1 MTQKSNPIN
10 SNQSLTAMENVQTAM
25 VDLPARQ
32 PAPSFRQA
40 IVCFSGIL
48 FLMAFGLFVYQIS
61 LHVLIF
67 LVLVWVGLQ
76 ARVLGY
82 SFVAI
87 RNMMDEGII
96 KALPA
101 IYIFMLIGM
110 IIASFMQSGTIASLL
125 YFGLDWLDP
134 SLFLA
139 AGFVVCSLMSV
150 ATGTSWGTAGT
161 IGVVLIGLGE
171 SMGIPLPLVAGM
183 IVSGATFGD
192 KLSPVSDTTN
202 LAAMSADTHLY
213 RHIGSML
220 YTTLPTFTIVL
231 LIFVIWGLQYG
242 NDHLPQAHLAEIR
255 QALASS
261 YRLEGEI
268 TLLPL
273 LVMLGMS
280 MKRYAAEVSM
290 TCSILLAVL
299 IAVVYQGRDGADV
312 INALWLNVP
321 GNTGIASVDELLG
334 RGGLYSMAWTL
345 LLSIMALAL
354 GGILHRAGFLQ
365 ELLMRLI
372 TPIRRTGTLIAATI
386 TSGLAGNLVMG
397 EAYISIILSC
407 QVFKPVF
414 QEKNLDLSVLSRSV
428 EEGSTLTTGL
438 IPWTTAG
445 IFYAA
450 TLGVPVL
457 DYAPYALLNV
467 LNPVISISM
476 AVLGIG
482 LLQSKSR

>member
-1 MTQKSNPIN
+1 MTQKSNSIN

-25 VDLPARQ
+25 VVLPARQ

-202 LAAMSADTHLY
+202 LAAMSAGTHLY
-213 RHIGSML
+213 RHIGSMYHASHIHDCSAHFCHL
-220 YTTLPTFTIVL
+220 GFA
-231 LIFVIWGLQYG
+231 IW
-242 NDHLPQAHLAEIR
+242 E
-255 QALASS
+255 
-261 YRLEGEI
+261 
-268 TLLPL
+268 
-273 LVMLGMS
+273 
-280 MKRYAAEVSM
+280 
-290 TCSILLAVL
+290 
-299 IAVVYQGRDGADV
+299 
-312 INALWLNVP
+312 
-321 GNTGIASVDELLG
+321 
-334 RGGLYSMAWTL
+334 
-345 LLSIMALAL
+345 
-354 GGILHRAGFLQ
+354 
-365 ELLMRLI
+365 
-372 TPIRRTGTLIAATI
+372 
-386 TSGLAGNLVMG
+386 
-397 EAYISIILSC
+397 
-407 QVFKPVF
+407 
-414 QEKNLDLSVLSRSV
+414 
-428 EEGSTLTTGL
+428 
-438 IPWTTAG
+438 
-445 IFYAA
+445 
-450 TLGVPVL
+450 
-457 DYAPYALLNV
+457 
-467 LNPVISISM
+467 
-476 AVLGIG
+476 
-482 LLQSKSR
+482 